1 MNIKR
6 FIAESNG
13 EALRLVKKEMGPDV
27 VILRTR
33 TLAPPDDGPE
43 KGRKRVEVTAAVDYT
58 APEVTT
64 RGKGGDL
71 PDREAVTERWEALER
86 ELRDIKAAL
95 LSTDSK
101 RELSPELYYNRF
113 IRSMHGHFQS
123 FGLKPEIVDDI
134 LTECYR
140 SGGPGNGGS
149 ETELLQESL
158 SRILR
163 RVSVAAP
170 KKRSDTQEIYG
181 FIGPTGVGKTTTL
194 AKLAALRAVKQGMR
208 TALITLDTF
217 RIAAVSQL
225 QTYGRIMGVPVHVA
239 SGRTEL
245 DDAIRR
251 NRDAGLILIDTAGRS
266 PNQEED
272 IEELVRLFGHREDV
286 HHFLVLS
293 ATTDYGNLLRAR
305 EQFGRIPFKS
315 YIFTKLDEVV
325 EASAMLNFLAAG
337 RKPVSYFTT
346 GQQVPEDIE
355 VATRKRLAKLML
367 GASKIAVRSPSG
379 DADEETEHGS
389 SNRAQ
394 VLGRGSNGTG

>member
-6 FIAESNG
+6 FIAGSSR
-13 EALRLVKKEMGPDV
+13 EALRMVKKEMGPDA

-33 TLAPPDDGPE
+33 TLPAPEQGSE
-43 KGRKRVEVTAAVDYT
+43 AGRDRVEVTAAVDYT
-58 APEVTT
+58 APEVPARAGG
-64 RGKGGDL
+64 RGAPH
-71 PDREAVTERWEALER
+71 PDTVSERWRVLER
-86 ELRDIKAAL
+86 ELKDIKAAL
-95 LSTDSK
+95 LSAESS
-101 RELSPELYYNRF
+101 RGLSPELYYDRS
-113 IRSMHGHFQS
+113 IRSMHGHFMS

-134 LTECYR
+134 MTELYR
-140 SGGPGNGGS
+140 GGRPGNGAN
-149 ETELLQESL
+149 EADLLRESL
-158 SRILR
+158 SRTLR
-163 RVSVAAP
+163 RVAVAP
-170 KKRSDTQEIYG
+170 PRRIPGTQEIYA

-194 AKLAALRAVKQGMR
+194 AKLAALRAVKQGVS

-225 QTYGRIMGVPVHVA
+225 QTYGRIMGVPLYVA

-251 NRDAGLILIDTAGRS
+251 SRDADLILIDTAGRS
-266 PNQEED
+266 PNQEE
-272 IEELVRLFGHREDV
+272 ELQTLARLFGDREDV

-325 EASAMLNFLAAG
+325 DASAMLNFLAAG

-367 GASKIAVRSPSG
+367 GPAGIAAGSPSG
-379 DADEETEHGS
+379 DANEETEHGS
-389 SNRAQ
+389 SNRSQ
-394 VLGRGSNGTG
+394 VPGRGSNGAA

>member
-1 MNIKR
+1 MNVKR

-13 EALRLVKKEMGPDV
+13 EALRMVKKEMGPDA

-33 TLAPPDDGPE
+33 TLAPAEDGPD
-43 KGRKRVEVTAAVDYT
+43 KDRKRVEVTAAVDYT
-58 APEVTT
+58 APEVAA
-64 RGKGGDL
+64 RGNAGDP
-71 PDREAVTERWEALER
+71 PDQDAMMKRWDVLER

-101 RELSPELYYNRF
+101 RGLSPELYYDRS

-140 SGGPGNGGS
+140 KGRPGNGGS

-158 SRILR
+158 SRVLR
-163 RVSVAAP
+163 RVSMAP
-170 KKRSDTQEIYG
+170 PRKPSGTQGIYA

-194 AKLAALRAVKQGMR
+194 AKLAALRAVKQGVK
-208 TALITLDTF
+208 TALVTLDTF

-225 QTYGRIMGVPVHVA
+225 QTYGRIMGVPLHVA

-245 DDAIRR
+245 DEAIRR
-251 NRDAGLILIDTAGRS
+251 NRDADLILIDTAGRS
-266 PNQEED
+266 PNQEKD

-355 VATRKRLAKLML
+355 VATRKRLARLML
-367 GASKIAVRSPSG
+367 GGSKTAVQSPTG
-379 DADEETEHGS
+379 DANEETEHGS

-394 VLGRGSNGTG
+394 VPGRGSNGTG